1 MNSYLLKDILEL
13 ENIKNSN
20 QLFHLLKMIAFQIGK
35 DMSYSELSNS
45 LDISKHTVKRCLD
58 ILEKAFVIKRVSSML
73 YNRIYSFLV
82 LFDQN

>member
-1 MNSYLLKDILEL
+1 MKFQNVQWVFLPVGLVYCSL
-13 ENIKNSN
+13 
-20 QLFHLLKMIAFQIGK
+20 LFHLLKMIAFQIGK

-45 LDISKHTVKRCLD
+45 LDISKHTVKRYLD